1 MNIAQNIKTPS
12 MEGFE
17 RSEYSVA
24 GTKTVVYS
32 IGSGDPVVFLHGGAT
47 FPGFEFARS
56 WARERKVIIPHHPGF
71 GESGDDDTINS
82 VHDYVLHY
90 LELFDLLKLD
100 RFDLAGHSF
109 GAWIAAEFAVE
120 HAHRLKKLILAGPT
134 GLVVKEHPAP
144 DFFKIRAAD
153 LPAYLTADPA
163 VARSLYPTDPDVDF
177 LVLAYRETASLSR
190 VCWDKPQ
197 GNRKLGRWLHRIAV
211 PTLLVWGEQDRF
223 CPIAAAAAWEALLPD
238 ARLEVIPGAGHL
250 VFEEAPVAVDTA
262 QRFLAE

>member
-1 MNIAQNIKTPS
+1 MNIAQKITRPS

-17 RSEYSVA
+17 RVEYDVA

-47 FPGFEFARS
+47 FPGFEFARV
-56 WARERKVIIPHHPGF
+56 WARDRKVIIPHHPGF
-71 GESGDDDTINS
+71 GESGDDDRINS

-90 LELFDLLKLD
+90 LDLFDQLKLD

-120 HAHRLKKLILAGPT
+120 HSHRLRRLVLAGPT
-134 GLVVKEHPAP
+134 GLVINEHPTP

-153 LPAYLTADPA
+153 LPEYLTADPE
-163 VARSLYPTDPDVDF
+163 VARGLFPDGHDVDF
-177 LVLAYRETASLSR
+177 LVLGYRETTSLSK

-197 GNRKLGRWLHRIAV
+197 GNPTLGRWLHRIEL
-211 PTLLVWGEQDRF
+211 PTLLVWGERDRL
-223 CPIAAAAAWEALLPD
+223 CPIEGASAWTRGLPD
-238 ARLEVIPGAGHL
+238 ARLEVVPGTGHL
-250 VFEEAPVAVDTA
+250 VFEESPAAIDTA
-262 QRFLAE
+262 HRFLAA